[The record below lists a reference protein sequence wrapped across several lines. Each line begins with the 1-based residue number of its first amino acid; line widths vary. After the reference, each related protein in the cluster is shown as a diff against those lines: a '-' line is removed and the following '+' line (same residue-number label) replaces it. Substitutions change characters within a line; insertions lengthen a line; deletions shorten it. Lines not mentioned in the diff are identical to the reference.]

1 VEEDNKARME
11 GGFEKGRNVAQEE
24 RVCEWVGEV

>member
-1 VEEDNKARME
+1 VEEEARME
-11 GGFEKGRNVAQEE
+11 GGFEKGGNVAHEA